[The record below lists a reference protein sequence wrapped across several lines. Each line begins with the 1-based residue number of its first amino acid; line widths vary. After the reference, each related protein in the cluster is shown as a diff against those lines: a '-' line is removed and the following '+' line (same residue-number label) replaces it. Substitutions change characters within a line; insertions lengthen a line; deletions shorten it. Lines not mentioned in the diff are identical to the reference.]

1 MTGVGACVNWCKM
14 DPMDVEQAKRNQLKN
29 IESRTG
35 KAISELGD
43 AIRESGLAKH
53 GEIVAMLKERF
64 GIGHGDAN
72 AVAHHV
78 KEAASGA
85 KDGGGD
91 VLDEI
96 YTGAKAHLRPIHD
109 RLMEAVAK
117 LGEHEVAPKKGYV
130 SLRRKKQF
138 AMIGPATNSQ
148 IEVGLNMKGVAG
160 TDRLK
165 EQPAGGMCQYK
176 LRLSSVDEVD
186 ADLMSWVGQAYDSA
200 G

>member
-1 MTGVGACVNWCKM
+1 
-14 DPMDVEQAKRNQLKN
+14 MDVEQAKRNQLKN
-29 IESRTG
+29 IEGRTG
-35 KAISELGD
+35 KSIAELGD
-43 AIRESGLAKH
+43 VIRTSGLTKH

-78 KEAASGA
+78 KDSASEASGP
-85 KDGGGD
+85 GD
-91 VLDEI
+91 VLADL
-96 YTGAKAHLRPIHD
+96 YTGPKAHLRPIHE
-109 RLMEAVAK
+109 RLTEAIAAM
-117 LGEHEVAPKKGYV
+117 GEHEVAPKKGYV

-148 IEVGLNMKGVAG
+148 VEVGLNMKGVAG

-165 EQPAGGMCQYK
+165 EQPAGGMCHYK

-186 ADLMSWVGQAYDSA
+186 DELVGWVRQAFDSA